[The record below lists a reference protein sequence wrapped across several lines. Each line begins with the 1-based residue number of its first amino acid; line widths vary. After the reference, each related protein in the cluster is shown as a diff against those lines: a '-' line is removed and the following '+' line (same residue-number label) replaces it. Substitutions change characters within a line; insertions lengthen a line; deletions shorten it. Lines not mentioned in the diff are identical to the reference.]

1 MLLMP
6 HARARTASGASRL
19 AHLLPERSI
28 MPTPSRLKAPLIL
41 VLTCVFLFAGV
52 AILIGVF
59 GLLVKL
65 FGHA

>member
-1 MLLMP
+1 MRDGGP
-6 HARARTASGASRL
+6 HLARTTLL
-19 AHLLPERSI
+19 APYKHSI

-41 VLTCVFLFAGV
+41 VLTLVFLFAGV
-52 AILIGVF
+52 AILVGVF

>member
-1 MLLMP
+1 
-6 HARARTASGASRL
+6 
-19 AHLLPERSI
+19 

-41 VLTCVFLFAGV
+41 VLTLVFLFAGV
-52 AILIGVF
+52 AILVGVF